1 MRSASNEANALLEAL
16 QGRKAEAGIQ
26 DFVNQASFISERL
39 QSIAV
44 DMSRVME
51 TQITE
56 DDWRRFNKGE
66 QGIFVRKMLGF
77 REKAKLVS
85 IRDKYQVDGEFR
97 DYVTRYFSEFEVLLD
112 ESKKPD
118 QEGLLKSIFLS
129 SDVGKVYMLLG
140 PCLGPGNRRSG
151 RLISRL

>member
-26 DFVNQASFISERL
+26 DLVNQASFISERL

-85 IRDKYQVDGEFR
+85 IRDKY
-97 DYVTRYFSEFEVLLD
+97 
-112 ESKKPD
+112 
-118 QEGLLKSIFLS
+118 
-129 SDVGKVYMLLG
+129 
-140 PCLGPGNRRSG
+140 
-151 RLISRL
+151 